1 MRLDPVEGSSFSSQ
15 RLHRNLAAL
24 AVTAPEV
31 ACWLRGA
38 GADRDPDPG
47 ACPPPQAE
55 QRACL
60 QEYDPPAG
68 GITVILGGGDLELVW
83 EFLQA
88 APAGH
93 QVFLLEPRPECLASG
108 LARFDLEPVLCREA
122 LVILAPSQAALEEAL
137 NRHPQLGLV
146 PQVEFLE
153 LAPPQQRRRYG
164 AVWARLYRL
173 LGHALKARDLALK
186 WEEPRGVNLISNLSQ
201 VPLMGRVGELAG
213 CLQGATAV
221 LLEAGPSLSPALER
235 LAGNLGGVLLMAS
248 DEALPQV
255 MEADILPS
263 AVVCTIPGLGRL
275 SCYSHQ
281 GLERVPLIAEDVAH
295 APTVRAHP
303 GPRFICLGA
312 RGTALSPLDYL
323 ARHFTPQ
330 HHTLGRM
337 AEMAL
342 FMGCRHLVLAGADL
356 VNPGGDISLPAMD
369 GRLVTSDLEKAA
381 AACSLGQVLARG
393 RVTALNTSPRGLG
406 LPGTR
411 LASWEQVQEM
421 LPGPGQPLV
430 VEPLLNE
437 RWLPPPDLEAFAR
450 DLRSA
455 AAAANRLWQRAA
467 APLADYPPGSPEQ
480 VRPWL
485 AAADALYVALAE
497 QAAADRLQAAFLEG
511 CLVRAFLRRYRL
523 ICQGHRQATGMDEAC
538 RGLGSCLKDLQWRAH
553 ELAQALA
560 ETAGEFIALAQ
571 ALYRSEQGVPEEFA
585 RQIGRP
591 APAREA
597 A

>member
-38 GADRDPDPG
+38 GADREPPPG
-47 ACPPPQAE
+47 DCPPPGAD
-55 QRACL
+55 QRTSL
-60 QEYDPPAG
+60 QEYEPPDG
-68 GITVILGGGDLELVW
+68 GITVILGGGDLRLVW
-83 EFLQA
+83 DFLQE

-93 QVFLLEPRPECLASG
+93 QVFLLEPHPQCLAAG
-108 LARFDLEPVLCREA
+108 LGRFDLEPMLCREA

-146 PQVEFLE
+146 PRVEFLE
-153 LAPPQQRRRYG
+153 LAPPPLQRRYG

-213 CLQGATAV
+213 CLGGGIAL
-221 LLEAGPSLSPALER
+221 LLEAGPSLAPALER
-235 LAGNLGGVLLMAS
+235 LAGKLGGVLVMAS
-248 DEALPQV
+248 DEALPLV
-255 MEADILPS
+255 MEAGILPS
-263 AVVCTIPGLGRL
+263 AVACTIPGLGRL
-275 SCYSHQ
+275 SCYSHR

-312 RGTALSPLDYL
+312 RGTALGPLDYL

-337 AEMAL
+337 AEAAL

-356 VNPGGDISLPAMD
+356 VDPEGDLSMPAMD
-369 GRLVTSDLEKAA
+369 GGMVKSDLEKAA

-393 RVTALNTSPRGLG
+393 RVTALNTSPGGLG

-411 LASWEQVQEM
+411 LASWKQVGEL
-421 LPGPGQPLV
+421 LPGPGQPLGI
-430 VEPLLNE
+430 EPLVHE
-437 RWLPPPDLEAFAR
+437 RWLSPPDLESFAR
-450 DLRSA
+450 DLRCA

-467 APLADYPPGSPEQ
+467 APLADYPPQGPEQ

-523 ICQGHRQATGMDEAC
+523 ICQGHQQATGVDEAC

-560 ETAGEFIALAQ
+560 ETAGEFMGLAQ
-571 ALYRSEQGVPEEFA
+571 SLYRDDQGLPQNFA

>member
-24 AVTAPEV
+24 AVMAPEV
-31 ACWLRGA
+31 ACWLRGSGTA
-38 GADRDPDPG
+38 ESPESGD
-47 ACPPPQAE
+47 CPPLSPQG
-55 QRACL
+55 RAAL
-60 QEYDPPAG
+60 REYDPPDG
-68 GITVILGGGDLELVW
+68 GITVVLGGGDLETVW
-83 EFLQA
+83 DFLQA
-88 APAGH
+88 VPPGH
-93 QVFLLEPRPECLASG
+93 QVFLLEPRPQCLAAG
-108 LARFDLEPVLCREA
+108 LARFDLEPMLSREA
-122 LVILAPSQAALEEAL
+122 LVILGPSQAALEEAL

-146 PQVEFLE
+146 PRVEFLD
-153 LAPPQQRRRYG
+153 LASPQERERHG

-213 CLQGATAV
+213 CREGATAV
-221 LLEAGPSLSPALER
+221 LLEAGPSLAPALER
-235 LAGNLGGVLLMAS
+235 LVGHLEGVLLMAS
-248 DEALPQV
+248 DEALPLV
-255 MEADILPS
+255 MEAGVRPS

-275 SCYSHQ
+275 SCYSHRD
-281 GLERVPLIAEDVAH
+281 LEQVPLIAEDVAH

-337 AEMAL
+337 AEVAL
-342 FMGCRHLVLAGADL
+342 FMGCRRLVLAGADL
-356 VNPGGDISLPAMD
+356 LNPQGDITMPAMD
-369 GRLVTSDLEKAA
+369 GRLVSTDLEKAA

-393 RVTALNTSPRGLG
+393 RVTAFNTSPGGLG

-411 LASWEQVQEM
+411 LVPWEDLRDL
-421 LPGPGQPLV
+421 LPNRGQPLAI
-430 VEPLLNE
+430 EPLLDE
-437 RWLPPPDLEAFAR
+437 RWLSPPALEAFAR

-467 APLADYPPGSPEQ
+467 APLADYPPESPEQ

-523 ICQGHRQATGMDEAC
+523 ICQGHQQATGMDEAC

-560 ETAGEFIALAQ
+560 ETAGEFITLAQ
-571 ALYRSEQGVPEEFA
+571 SLYRGDQALPEEFA